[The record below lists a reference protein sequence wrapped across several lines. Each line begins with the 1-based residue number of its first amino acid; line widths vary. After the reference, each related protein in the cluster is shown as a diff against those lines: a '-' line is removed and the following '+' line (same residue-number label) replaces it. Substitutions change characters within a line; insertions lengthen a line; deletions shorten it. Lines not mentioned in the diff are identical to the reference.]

1 MASSQLHPQ
10 ELLAPYCIGTKLRS
24 LRLDKR
30 LTLARLASATGLST
44 ALLSKLETDRMVPTL
59 ATLATICRVYGV
71 GLGHFFCDAA
81 EHSLRVAEDAPRRDS
96 SPSAMSEISEPQA
109 G

>member
-1 MASSQLHPQ
+1 
-10 ELLAPYCIGTKLRS
+10 LLTPYCIGAKLRS
-24 LRLDKR
+24 LRRERR
-30 LTLARLASATGLST
+30 LTLAQLAAEAGFST

-81 EHSLRVAEDAPRRDS
+81 EQSLSLVAEGAPGRDS
-96 SPSAMSEISEPQA
+96 SPSAVLEPQA